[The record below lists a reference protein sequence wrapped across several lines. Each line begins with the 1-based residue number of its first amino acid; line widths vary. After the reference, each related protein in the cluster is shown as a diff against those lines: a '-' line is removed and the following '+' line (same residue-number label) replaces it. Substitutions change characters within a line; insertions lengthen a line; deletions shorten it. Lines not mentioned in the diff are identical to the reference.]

1 MLQGVAG
8 GFVEGNRMLKTLMDA
23 MPIGCYVLRPDHTVL
38 YWNPAAEKF
47 LGFSAEEMQE
57 KRCVDMPLGC
67 SFTNSTHIKGAHC
80 PAIVAYATGKA
91 KTLEMFMRR
100 KDGKDILLRNTLVP
114 LADENGEVK
123 ELVSFFVPLTDANYD
138 QGLIKAIY
146 ETATRDPL
154 TCLPGRKFMEVCLD
168 EAMEIYRRTGQPFA
182 VLFADVNNFHD
193 INNTYGHAV
202 GDDLLRAFGI
212 ALRKY
217 GRKADKFCR
226 WGGDEFVGLLH
237 LRHPED
243 IDGAAKRF
251 CFLSSNFPHFHHRNS
266 PSSSWEN
273 PHFQQVLSG
282 SRFHYCILPH
292 EGVFHPVAPAAGHQ
306 EMAVVSQPVNH
317 GGCHLFIG
325 KDAAPFRELQV
336 RRQDEALALVA
347 V

>member
-1 MLQGVAG
+1 MLGTDTQKGNIMDDISGKKIEAHPTEPGRVDMLQGVAG

-38 YWNPAAEKF
+38 YWNPAAEKL
-47 LGFSAEEMQE
+47 LGFSAEEMRG

-67 SFTNSTHIKGAHC
+67 SFTNSSRIGAHC

-114 LADENGEVK
+114 LADEVGKVR

-193 INNTYGHAV
+193 INNTYGHAA
-202 GDDLLRAFGI
+202 GDDLLRAFGL

-243 IDGAAKRF
+243 IKGAAKRF
-251 CFLSSNFPHFHHRNS
+251 LKIAHNCEVTEDGKTISCRAAIGITVVRDDDTIKSI
-266 PSSSWEN
+266 
-273 PHFQQVLSG
+273 V
-282 SRFHYCILPH
+282 SRADHY
-292 EGVFHPVAPAAGHQ
+292 
-306 EMAVVSQPVNH
+306 MY
-317 GGCHLFIG
+317 
-325 KDAAPFRELQV
+325 
-336 RRQDEALALVA
+336 LAKKRKEDQIVTDFDQ
-347 V
+347 

>member
-1 MLQGVAG
+1 MQKGNTMDDISGKKIETHPTEPGRVDMLQGVAG

-38 YWNPAAEKF
+38 YWNPAAEKL
-47 LGFSAEEMQE
+47 LGFSAEEMQG

-67 SFTNSTHIKGAHC
+67 SFTNSSRIGAHC

-114 LADENGEVK
+114 LADEAGKVR

-193 INNTYGHAV
+193 INNTYGHAA
-202 GDDLLRAFGI
+202 GDDLLRAFGL

-243 IDGAAKRF
+243 IKGAAKRF
-251 CFLSSNFPHFHHRNS
+251 LKIAHNCEVTEDGKTISCRAAIGITVVRDDDTIKSI
-266 PSSSWEN
+266 
-273 PHFQQVLSG
+273 V
-282 SRFHYCILPH
+282 SRADHY
-292 EGVFHPVAPAAGHQ
+292 
-306 EMAVVSQPVNH
+306 MY
-317 GGCHLFIG
+317 
-325 KDAAPFRELQV
+325 
-336 RRQDEALALVA
+336 LAKKRKEDQIVTD
-347 V
+347 VDR